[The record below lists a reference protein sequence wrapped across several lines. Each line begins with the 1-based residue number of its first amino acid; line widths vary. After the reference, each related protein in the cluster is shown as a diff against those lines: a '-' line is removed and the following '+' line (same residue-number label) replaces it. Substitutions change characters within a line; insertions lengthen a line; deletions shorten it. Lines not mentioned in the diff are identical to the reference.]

1 MTRVKG
7 GVTAL
12 KHRKNVLKQTKG
24 FRFGRST
31 KERQA
36 REALFHAGN
45 HAFAHRRNK
54 KNDFRRMW
62 QVQIGSE
69 VKQYDLSYSRFI
81 DALHKK
87 NIGLDRK
94 VLAGLAEHHPGTFKK
109 VVEMVK

>member
-12 KHRKNVLKQTKG
+12 KHRRNVLKQAKG

-45 HAFAHRRNK
+45 HAFNDRRK
-54 KNDFRRMW
+54 KKGVFRALW
-62 QVQIGSE
+62 QVQIGASLRE
-69 VKQYDLSYSRFI
+69 HNLSYSRFI
-81 DALHKK
+81 DGLHKK

-94 VLAGLAEHHPGTFKK
+94 VLAELAEHHPETFKK
-109 VVEMVK
+109 VVDLVA

>member
-12 KHRKNVLKQTKG
+12 KHRRNVLKQAKG
-24 FRFGRST
+24 FRFGRGT

-45 HAFAHRRNK
+45 HAFAHRRKK

-62 QVQIGSE
+62 QTQINAE
-69 VKQYDLSYSRFI
+69 VKQYGLSYSRFI

-87 NIGLDRK
+87 NIALDRK
-94 VLAGLAEHHPGTFKK
+94 VLAELAEYHPEVFVK
-109 VVEMVK
+109 VVEKVK